1 MTAVFLQVR
10 LSSQRY
16 PRKALALLGDRTVF
30 ERCLQALSAV
40 KTALHVVVTEPQSL
54 AELSPLARALGWDVF
69 SGPEDH
75 VLERFVLAAREFRV
89 TTVVRATGDNPLVSA
104 HLANLLLARHLR
116 KTSQYSGFQ
125 GRPLGSGVEFLDYSD
140 DFSNILINSLEISY
154 GATATVKI
162 GDKLNF
168 NNTEK
173 AATVTITPANGEPLI
188 WKIKAS
194 LYVNPY
200 KGTWGI
206 QNFRMKWDDWNGW
219 GLSGEAEVALKMANA
234 APGIDDIIT
243 FGGIDGVDAAGAYYG
258 VYERTSGANG
268 KFGTYI
274 SSKGTDYS
282 DKFGQLPNGKGKYF
296 INPDNSVSVAIDGS
310 TKKYNSNGSK
320 TTDGVTMNFDL
331 KASQIWTID
340 WNDYYGN
347 ENQFKMTYQL
357 WYILKKQ

>member
-1 MTAVFLQVR
+1 MKLYKFILLTLTAVIL
-10 LSSQRY
+10 
-16 PRKALALLGDRTVF
+16 LACQKDPMSEIKDGTWNK
-30 ERCLQALSAV
+30 ERNIIEVS
-40 KTALHVVVTEPQSL
+40 
-54 AELSPLARALGWDVF
+54 F
-69 SGPEDH
+69 SGQIGKSKI
-75 VLERFVLAAREFRV
+75 
-89 TTVVRATGDNPLVSA
+89 TRAGNVAT
-104 HLANLLLARHLR
+104 
-116 KTSQYSGFQ
+116 
-125 GRPLGSGVEFLDYSD
+125 VEFLDYSD
-140 DFSNILINSLEISY
+140 DFSNIQINSLEISY
-154 GATATVKI
+154 GATTTVKI

-173 AATVTITPANGEPLI
+173 TATVTISPANGEPLV

-206 QNFRMKWDDWNGW
+206 QSFRMKWDDWNGW
-219 GLSGEAEVALKMANA
+219 GLKGEAEVALKMTNA

-243 FGGIDGVDAAGAYYG
+243 FGGIDGVDASGAYYG
-258 VYERTSGANG
+258 VYERTSGADG
-268 KFGTYI
+268 KFGTYV

-320 TTDGVTMNFDL
+320 TTDGITMNFDL
-331 KASQIWTID
+331 KATQIWTID

-357 WYILKKQ
+357 WYILKKK